1 MEIQTYVQEMKEIQ
15 KHILDYIGNSEATDS
30 DFDKLIFFLNDVNI
44 CENTLKFKETFLIIG
59 NIASFHQRSSSFL
72 NKIEKICLYFKDYI
86 VRSYLMLE
94 FMFLFDKRMILFLFE
109 QKFFSFTESF
119 AYLLNSVKYEN
130 FFLIE
135 IMETISKESTN
146 EEKYM
151 SFKQKR
157 EKGENPH
164 YICQLIREDLIDEFV
179 VYVNKTNYN
188 LNSKI
193 ESSIFETNTF
203 LLNEGTTLIDYAAFF
218 GSIQIFRF
226 LLLNGVK
233 IDETLW
239 QYAVHSN
246 NPELIHILEY
256 NQVEYSLKY
265 SNPLNESIK
274 CFHNDFAHYF
284 LDNKDFKIEDD
295 KISFYHNYEFLRFDS
310 YNDYQELFF
319 IACEDN
325 YPYLVSIL
333 LNKEEFKIDINAVK
347 NDILIILYL
356 IKRMRFCLL

>member
-1 MEIQTYVQEMKEIQ
+1 M
-15 KHILDYIGNSEATDS
+15 
-30 DFDKLIFFLNDVNI
+30 
-44 CENTLKFKETFLIIG
+44 
-59 NIASFHQRSSSFL
+59 
-72 NKIEKICLYFKDYI
+72 
-86 VRSYLMLE
+86 
-94 FMFLFDKRMILFLFE
+94 
-109 QKFFSFTESF
+109 
-119 AYLLNSVKYEN
+119 
-130 FFLIE
+130 
-135 IMETISKESTN
+135 
-146 EEKYM
+146 
-151 SFKQKR
+151 
-157 EKGENPH
+157 
-164 YICQLIREDLIDEFV
+164 
-179 VYVNKTNYN
+179 
-188 LNSKI
+188 
-193 ESSIFETNTF
+193 
-203 LLNEGTTLIDYAAFF
+203 
-218 GSIQIFRF
+218 
-226 LLLNGVK
+226 LLNGVK

-265 SNPLNESIK
+265 YNPLNESIK

-295 KISFYHNYEFLRFDS
+295 KISFYHNYEFLRFGS